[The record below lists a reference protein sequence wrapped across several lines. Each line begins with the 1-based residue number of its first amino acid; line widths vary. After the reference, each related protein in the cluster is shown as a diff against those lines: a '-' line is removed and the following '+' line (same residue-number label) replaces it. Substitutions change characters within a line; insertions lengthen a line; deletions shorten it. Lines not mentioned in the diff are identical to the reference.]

1 MRNLVWIL
9 PVTSW
14 TPSSANLCHLC
25 LQLCLGI
32 DSISPRCWRRVFML
46 YCCWAYHSIKHR
58 SKSPLRLSRL
68 NSSKVVMRSLKTG
81 LKSNQRR
88 CQNPKAIPKRPRT
101 KPISKHSSAS
111 AQHPSSPKPPQ
122 QSQRN
127 RLAHPNLELWTRGTW
142 QNKSFFSTSVQD
154 KHRAMR
160 VAEIY
165 RQPEHSALPNQPT
178 LLCGVANVSA

>member
-9 PVTSW
+9 PVTSS
-14 TPSSANLCHLC
+14 TPSLANPCHLC

-32 DSISPRCWRRVFML
+32 DSISPCCWRRACML

-68 NSSKVVMRSLKTG
+68 NSSGVVMRSLKTG

-88 CQNPKAIPKRPRT
+88 CQNPKAIRRNLSKRPRT

-111 AQHPSSPKPPQ
+111 VQHPSPPKPPRQ
-122 QSQRN
+122 PRRN
-127 RLAHPNLELWTRGTW
+127 RLARPNLEFWKRVTW
-142 QNKSFFSTSVQD
+142 QNKSFFSISVQE
-154 KHRAMR
+154 KHKAMR

-165 RQPEHSALPNQPT
+165 RQPEQ
-178 LLCGVANVSA
+178 